1 MDNKRLFLEIQ
12 KHLMEDSIP
21 SQYFKKLIEEQSL
34 TNTSLSILE
43 KLKPIKQDSSC
54 NYKDNVLVHTLKVID
69 EAAKVRDTANNKEAF
84 MWAALLHDIGKEK
97 APINNN
103 SRIFYE
109 NHNRIGAE
117 MTRRILRDF
126 TENKEFI
133 EYVINLIKYHRT
145 CSYVIKRISLGDTSS
160 MIKTA
165 NLHDVA
171 LLCLCNN
178 LNKEPITNDTKYKIL
193 DNINTFLSIMSS
205 RTGVYYHKLDII
217 F

>member
-1 MDNKRLFLEIQ
+1 MNNKELFLEIQ
-12 KHLMEDSIP
+12 KHLIEDYAP
-21 SQYFKKLIEEQSL
+21 SQYIKKLIEERTL

-43 KLKPIKQDSSC
+43 RLKNIKQDSLC
-54 NYKDNVLVHTLKVID
+54 NYKDTVLVHTLKVID
-69 EAAKVRDTANNKEAF
+69 EAAKVRGTANNKEAF

-126 TENKEFI
+126 TESKEFI

-145 CSYVIKRISLGDTSS
+145 CSYILKRISLGDTSS
-160 MIKTA
+160 MIKTT
-165 NLHDVA
+165 NLNDVA
-171 LLCLCNN
+171 LLSLCNN
-178 LNKEPITNDTKYKIL
+178 LNKEPITIDTKYKIL
-193 DNINTFLSIMSS
+193 DNINTFLSIMSN
-205 RTGVYYHKLDII
+205 RTGVNYHKLDII